1 MSYYEVFLSDNDN
14 EPVSIFEPD
23 KKEMALLNATVS
35 LAIRE
40 AGSFDFSIPPHHVF
54 ADSIKPYGSTIEVR
68 ENGKT
73 IFFGRPLPPTTD
85 FWGNKT
91 YHCEGALA
99 FLTDVVLPPMGFLS
113 EMTVGELLEATIDE
127 YNKHQTRADRE
138 FRYSASG
145 FPNVTI
151 YEPDDWNY
159 QTALDY
165 IRNYLFQ
172 FCGGFFYAEWDGT
185 EILLKWKSELT
196 EKNDQPVEL
205 GLNLIEMMRTGK
217 SFYTAAIARGG
228 QNTDGVEAHMMTPKY
243 ASNALR
249 NEYGTI
255 VAYLEHPE
263 TTAVDALEAYCETF
277 LEEQQFNGSVLEITA
292 ADLSLQEDNV
302 YEEFRLEQLIHVTSR
317 PQGIDATLP
326 ITRLEIDINS
336 AAKRAVIGT
345 LDVPPLTVSTQQIRV
360 QAEKKS
366 KEIAKKTVDKDNAKA
381 KPTTIKG
388 SDGNDYGL
396 DVDAGGNVI
405 AVKVLNRIAFTRS
418 VILYLSGQTFN
429 HNSYVVTGYYGD
441 GQEIDVTQDCSYS
454 IQDGYVF
461 NGTDDP
467 RELVAQYDLLG
478 ARTLTASTKIR
489 VQQSEI
495 TTTKIRLTVQGT
507 VDGRD
512 LVYSSRRNWHGT
524 FGYTLEVM
532 RSDGRPFKV
541 LVANLENDISSS
553 SSSTR
558 TGFVVY
564 IDNSLPTSTKFIFS
578 GSYNYY
584 AVGLRGDD
592 DISPEIRSSN
602 GEQERPATTL
612 ENMYDILTH
621 MRRYYLGGLYY
632 ISGCIDNTQSGII
645 WIIAF
650 DGTLGFPY
658 DDPTNYVVKS
668 TITNIAVD

>member
-1 MSYYEVFLSDNDN
+1 MSYYEVLLSDNDN
-14 EPVSIFEPD
+14 APVSIFEPD
-23 KKEMALLNATVS
+23 KKEMTLLNATVS

-40 AGSFDFSIPPHHVF
+40 AGYFDFSIPPHHVF

-68 ENGKT
+68 ENGQT

-99 FLTDVVLPPMGFLS
+99 FLTDVVLPPMGFLG
-113 EMTVGELLEATIDE
+113 EMTVGELIEATIDE
-127 YNKHQTRADRE
+127 YNKHQTRVDRE
-138 FRYSASG
+138 FRYSISD
-145 FPNVTI
+145 FPSVTI

-165 IRNYLFQ
+165 IRKYLFQ

-228 QNTDGVEAHMMTPKY
+228 QNADGVEAHMMTPKY

-302 YEEFRLEQLIHVTSR
+302 YEEFRLEQLVHVTSR

-345 LDVPPLTVSTQQIRV
+345 LDVVPLTISTMKVQV
-360 QAEKKS
+360 QAEKKA
-366 KEIAKKTVDKDNAKA
+366 KEIAKKVVDKDNAKA

-396 DVDAGGNVI
+396 DVDTDGNVF
-405 AVKVLNRIAFTRS
+405 AVRVPAKIEFTRS
-418 VILYLSGQTFN
+418 VMFYIQGQQFDHTKYEVTATFGN
-429 HNSYVVTGYYGD
+429 GDRQNVTE
-441 GQEIDVTQDCSYS
+441 QCSYS
-454 IQDGYVF
+454 IEDGYTF
-461 NGTDDP
+461 AASGNPD
-467 RELVAQYDLLG
+467 ELVATYAAG
-478 ARTLTASTKIR
+478 VGTLTASTAVVVIKNNEEPQTSINSILPLSTTMDFALALSAKSGFELDLVLQDEVYQATVRDYGDKPNVVSCGYYGGWNSITIAVALDLNIGDPIDKITRMLKIR
-489 VQQSEI
+489 FTIYQHQTYLDSYTIEENKK
-495 TTTKIRLTVQGT
+495 TTSAPPFTLSDWYTFIAKHTEYQH
-507 VDGRD
+507 VDY
-512 LVYSSRRNWHGT
+512 YSS
-524 FGYTLEVM
+524 LM
-532 RSDGRPFKV
+532 
-541 LVANLENDISSS
+541 
-553 SSSTR
+553 
-558 TGFVVY
+558 
-564 IDNSLPTSTKFIFS
+564 
-578 GSYNYY
+578 GSINM
-584 AVGLRGDD
+584 VGD
-592 DISPEIRSSN
+592 
-602 GEQERPATTL
+602 
-612 ENMYDILTH
+612 
-621 MRRYYLGGLYY
+621 
-632 ISGCIDNTQSGII
+632 
-645 WIIAF
+645 
-650 DGTLGFPY
+650 
-658 DDPTNYVVKS
+658 
-668 TITNIAVD
+668 